1 MRYLGWIIAL
11 LIAVAGVAGYFI
23 FYKPLERGYKE
34 QEAEINMWTA
44 KVAALEGNPIDTSVH
59 PDTTLSN
66 PDTTPVKVD
75 ARLIGTVSSDLLFV
89 QSGAELTAS
98 GKAEI
103 DKLLPALRSSTDEVL
118 VMAHWDNVRLSS
130 DRYPTNWELTSAQA
144 ASVARYLLAQGI
156 DSKRLVPC
164 GLSAARPEASNST
177 PEGRAKNRRVEIY
190 LR

>member
-23 FYKPLERGYKE
+23 LYAPLERGYKE
-34 QEAEINMWTA
+34 QEAEIKMWTT
-44 KVAALEGNPIDTSVH
+44 KVAALEGNPIDTSVR

-75 ARLIGTVSSDLLFV
+75 GGLVGSISGDLLFI

-98 GKAEI
+98 GKAEL
-103 DKLLPALRSSTDEVL
+103 DKLLPALRASAGEVL
-118 VMAHWDNVRLSS
+118 IMAHWDNVRMSS

-144 ASVARYLLAQGI
+144 ASVARYLLAQGV

-164 GLSAARPEASNST
+164 GLSAARPLASNST
-177 PEGRAKNRRVEIY
+177 PEGRTKNRRVEIY